1 MKKFYLSLTLL
12 LGYVGAFSQ
21 TTFPKNGVYDQRP
34 KQFVFKNATIH
45 VDANTTISEGM
56 LYIKN
61 GMIEAI
67 GKDFAVP
74 AGTVVYDLK
83 QKHIYPALVE
93 SYSDYGM
100 PEIQRDGTVRG
111 YFSQQQESKKIGA
124 YDWNQAVKP
133 EINAATE
140 FKANPKNAETLR
152 KLGFGTAVV
161 HLQDGIAR
169 GSSALVALGDGKEND
184 LLLKSNVSTH
194 YSLNK
199 GSSTQTYPVSV
210 MGAVALL
217 RQTLYDADWYK
228 KGGNSQERNLSLEA
242 INNHIALPQV
252 FEAGDKLGIFRGDK
266 IGDEFNQQ
274 FIIKTMGDEN
284 QNLEELK
291 ATKASLIV
299 PIDFP
304 TAFDVEDPFDAK
316 NVSLK
321 ELKHWELA
329 PANASFLANAGINFA
344 ITSSNL
350 KKKEDFWANIR
361 KAIEMGLPE
370 NKALEAL
377 TSIPAKLLQIDNQVG
392 SLKKGLLANF
402 LITSTNLFDKENII
416 YENWIQG
423 NQYVITDA
431 SLADI
436 RGNYKLSIGENANL
450 KLAITGTYDKPEYEI
465 FENDSLKLAPKFV
478 RTSNLFTIQS
488 KTTNKDS
495 KAASFSAYLDGK
507 NIKGTGVSIE
517 GKPLNFVAEYVSD
530 FTPKVKKDTTAAKKP
545 EIGKIIYPFTAFG
558 AVERPKQETILV
570 KNTSVWTNEKEGI
583 LKETDVLLQNGKIA
597 AIGKALPVPNGG
609 KVIDGTGKVLTNGIL
624 DEHSHIA
631 LVSINEVQTV
641 SAEVRQE
648 DALNPE
654 DVNIYRQ
661 LAGGV
666 TTSQL
671 LHGSADCIGGQ
682 SAIVK
687 LKWGEFVERIK
698 FKGADGFI
706 KFALGENVKQGNAPQ
721 RTERFPVTRM
731 GVEQVYFDAFTRA
744 KEYEKANKEYAALR
758 SKLGVIPPRKD
769 LELDALVEILNEK
782 RFITCHSYV
791 QSEINM
797 LMHVAD
803 SLKFKVNTFTHILEG
818 YKVADKM
825 KARNINASTF
835 SDWWAYKM
843 EVKEAIPYNAAIMH
857 KLGINTAINSDD
869 AEMARRLNQEAAKIV
884 LYGGVSEEDAWK
896 MVTLNPAKMMHLDNK
911 IGSIKVGKDAD
922 VVLWNDNPLSIYAKP
937 LYTIIDGTIYF
948 SEEHD
953 AELRVEVTK
962 ERNRLIQK
970 MLQEKA
976 KGGNVQKPQAKK
988 PQQHIECDT
997 ILENNE

>member
-1 MKKFYLSLTLL
+1 MKKLL
-12 LGYVGAFSQ
+12 LFGAFLLGISQ
-21 TTFPKNGVYDQRP
+21 VKAQKTFPKNGVYDTRP
-34 KQFVFKNATIH
+34 QQFVFKNATIH
-45 VDANTTISEGM
+45 VDANTVITDGM

-61 GMIEAI
+61 GVIEAI
-67 GKDFAVP
+67 GKDFSIP
-74 AGTVVYDLK
+74 EGSVVYDLQK
-83 QKHIYPALVE
+83 KHIYPAFVE
-93 SYSDYGM
+93 SYADYGM
-100 PEIQRDGTVRG
+100 PEIQKDGMQRG
-111 YFSQQQESKKIGA
+111 FFSAQLDSKKTGA
-124 YDWNQAVKP
+124 YAWNQAIKS
-133 EINAATE
+133 ENDAANE
-140 FKANPKNAETLR
+140 FKTNAKAAETLR
-152 KLGFGTAVV
+152 KLGFGAAVV
-161 HLQDGIAR
+161 HVNDGIAR
-169 GSSALVALGDGKEND
+169 GTSALVALGDGKEND
-184 LLLKSNVSTH
+184 LLLKTKVSAH

-199 GSSTQTYPVSV
+199 GTSTQTYPVSV

-228 KGGNSQERNLSLEA
+228 KGGNALEKNISLEA
-242 INNHIALPQV
+242 INNQTSLPQV
-252 FEAGDKLGIFRGDK
+252 FEASDKLGILRGDK
-266 IGDEFNQQ
+266 IGDEFGFQY
-274 FIIKTMGDEN
+274 IIKTNGDEY
-284 QNLEELK
+284 QNIDEIK
-291 ATKASLIV
+291 ATNASLII
-299 PIDFP
+299 PIEFP
-304 TAFDVEDPFDAK
+304 NTFDVEDPFDAR

-321 ELKHWELA
+321 EMKHWELA

-370 NKALEAL
+370 SKALEAL
-377 TSIPAKLLQIDNQVG
+377 TTTPAKLLQIDNQVG

-402 LITSTNLFDKENII
+402 LITSSQIFEKENIL

-423 NQYVITDA
+423 KQYVINES
-431 SLADI
+431 SLTDI
-436 RGNYKLSIGENANL
+436 RGNYKVTIGENSNL

-465 FENDSLKLAPKFV
+465 FENDTLKLSPKFS
-478 RTSNLFTIQS
+478 RTNNLFTIQS
-488 KTTNKDS
+488 KTTNKDT
-495 KAASFSAYLDGK
+495 KNASFSAYLDGK
-507 NIKGTGVSIE
+507 NIKGTGLSVD

-530 FTPKVKKDTTAAKKP
+530 FTPKVKKDTNAVKKP
-545 EIGKIIYPFTAFG
+545 ELGKIIYPFTAFG
-558 AVERPKQETILV
+558 TSEKPKQETILV
-570 KNTSVWTNEKEGI
+570 KNTTVWTNEKEGI

-597 AIGKALPVPNGG
+597 SIGKSLPTPSGG

-682 SAIVK
+682 SAIIK
-687 LKWGEFVERIK
+687 LKWGEFVDGIK
-698 FKGADGFI
+698 FKNADSFI
-706 KFALGENVKQGNAPQ
+706 KFALGENVKQSGAPQ
-721 RTERFPVTRM
+721 RSERFPVTRM

-758 SKLGVIPPRKD
+758 SKMGVIPPRKD
-769 LELDALVEILNEK
+769 LELDALVEILNDK

-803 SLKFKVNTFTHILEG
+803 SLKFKINTFTHILEG

-825 KARNINASTF
+825 KARGINASTF

-843 EVKEAIPYNAAIMH
+843 EVREAIPYNAAIMH
-857 KLGINTAINSDD
+857 RLGINTAINSDD

-896 MVTLNPAKMMHLDNK
+896 MVTLNPAKMMHLDNR

-922 VVLWNDNPLSIYAKP
+922 VVLWNDNPLSIYARP
-937 LYTIIDGTIYF
+937 LYTIVDGTIYF
-948 SEEHD
+948 SEERD
-953 AELRVEVTK
+953 TQLKAEAEK

-970 MLQEKA
+970 MLQEKN
-976 KGGNVQKPQAKK
+976 KGGATQKPQAKK

-997 ILENNE
+997 IIEWE